1 MLLAAVLVLITSA
14 YSQAPERSPSPT
26 YPQSANKQKTPKG
39 PRALGLL
46 QIQSDGK
53 ARLFPIAIL
62 DNGKFF
68 DAGIYKGKPVPMAVE
83 PGTVYE
89 GLKTGVSQGLFTAT
103 GAGQL
108 NNNWMAEGTW
118 LAAGATPARKGMK
131 AEMPV
136 IKDDTDAPPTLRR
149 PGASPKPE
157 SKPTPKPDEKSEKPQ
172 APPAPPQPAPSA
184 EPKPVTPEPSAEE
197 DPNRPKLR
205 RGIPE
210 PKAAAAPEKPAPI
223 PASAKST
230 TSAKSA
236 KPEAPLTFVAI
247 SDASGPDPRPYN
259 FGAKPD
265 EMEKNLKR
273 MLDLAA
279 DDVRKRIDELA
290 AATTSASATKT
301 SAKKATGTAKLPQPK
316 FSDIDFRVF
325 DLSNANE
332 PVWVLTAKAQ
342 MPVSKAA
349 DSSANAEYFITL
361 ACRTDIYGDLR
372 KLLSQTTDARHLDV
386 LSRLELIDAVDADG
400 DGRGELLFREISD
413 NDNRG
418 YVLYRFTGD
427 TLWKLF
433 DSFGGE

>member
-1 MLLAAVLVLITSA
+1 MLLLAILVLTGSA
-14 YSQAPERSPSPT
+14 HPQAPERSPSPT
-26 YPQSANKQKTPKG
+26 YPQSASKQKAPKG

-68 DAGIYKGKPVPMAVE
+68 DAGLYRGKPVPMAVE
-83 PGTVYE
+83 SGTVYE
-89 GLKTGVSQGLFTAT
+89 GLKTGISQGLFTVT

-118 LAAGATPARKGMK
+118 LPAGATPPRKGMK

-136 IKDDTDAPPTLRR
+136 IKDDKDAPPTLRR
-149 PGASPKPE
+149 PGSNPKPE
-157 SKPTPKPDEKSEKPQ
+157 SKPSPKTDEKSDRPQ
-172 APPAPPQPAPSA
+172 ATPPPQPAPSV
-184 EPKPVTPEPSAEE
+184 EPKQASSEPSSEE

-210 PKAAAAPEKPAPI
+210 HKPAAPEKPVT
-223 PASAKST
+223 ASSGASKSG
-230 TSAKSA
+230 TSNKSA
-236 KPEAPLTFVAI
+236 KPDAPLTVVAI

-279 DDVRKRIDELA
+279 DDVRKRVNDLA
-290 AATTSASATKT
+290 AATAPPSSGKTPTKKSAGA
-301 SAKKATGTAKLPQPK
+301 AKPPQPK

-342 MPVSKAA
+342 MPVAKAA
-349 DSSANAEYFITL
+349 DTSANAEYFITL

-372 KLLSQTTDARHLDV
+372 KLLSQATDAKHLDV

-433 DSFGGE
+433 DSFGGG